1 LAKVDRESS
10 TVTWI
15 WLWDALALLMQ
26 FYPRVSAEQ
35 KLVRAI
41 ALRAVGHKRLAL
53 TDETVVT
60 VSTQGV
66 ASVIPRAT
74 ASDLPIWRKLA
85 GERDEPPRVLFA
97 AISWE
102 ESTIEAYWRGRH
114 RIYRIKVV
122 RDNVLRLLPE
132 DALATPPE
140 EQPETPKVV
149 RRVTAKEWITAEAKR
164 LKRTDAIPAD
174 ISKTAFAKLL
184 ADNMDRAATYD
195 HSISIRPVRWRYI
208 RNYLSKWGL
217 SDIE

>member
-1 LAKVDRESS
+1 MAKVDRESS

-85 GERDEPPRVLFA
+85 SL
-97 AISWE
+97 SQ
-102 ESTIEAYWRGRH
+102 
-114 RIYRIKVV
+114 RIIHLL
-122 RDNVLRLLPE
+122 LRKWAPGSFGKQKTSLP
-132 DALATPPE
+132 
-140 EQPETPKVV
+140 
-149 RRVTAKEWITAEAKR
+149 
-164 LKRTDAIPAD
+164 
-174 ISKTAFAKLL
+174 F
-184 ADNMDRAATYD
+184 
-195 HSISIRPVRWRYI
+195 PV
-208 RNYLSKWGL
+208 
-217 SDIE
+217 